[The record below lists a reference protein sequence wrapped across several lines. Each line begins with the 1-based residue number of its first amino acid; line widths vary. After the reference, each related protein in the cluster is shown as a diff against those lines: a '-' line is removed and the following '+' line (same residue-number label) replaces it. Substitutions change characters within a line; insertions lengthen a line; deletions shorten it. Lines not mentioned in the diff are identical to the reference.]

1 MTVETI
7 LLILE
12 SLLLGFTI
20 ILLLFSIKEGRGR
33 KNLLLEV
40 EKTTKVLTRQ
50 EYFLTVMDAMLDA
63 REEVAGFI
71 TGRLPTGDDTK
82 RTRAIMNNI
91 ERLSKEGV
99 SVKYIMPKFHDRIH
113 IGNLYTK
120 AGAHVKYST
129 CAIVHD
135 FRYIVV
141 DDRIV
146 VIGMPESTGEK
157 EATRKGYRIPSE
169 GLSAVL
175 KEYFYKCWEENIDHA
190 DYVKE
195 VMKQT
200 GASLKVLAQ
209 ELQISEEDLEKIASE
224 AK

>member
-1 MTVETI
+1 MPIETI

-12 SLLLGFTI
+12 SLLLGVTI

-40 EKTTKVLTRQ
+40 EKTAKVLTRQ

-63 REEVAGFI
+63 KAEVAGFI
-71 TGRLPTGDDTK
+71 TGRMPTGDDKK
-82 RTRAIMNNI
+82 RTRAIVNYI
-91 ERLSKEGV
+91 ERLSGERI
-99 SVKYIMPKFHDRIH
+99 SVKYIIPKFHDRIH
-113 IGNLYTK
+113 LGHMYSK
-120 AGAHVKYST
+120 AGAQVRYST

-141 DDRIV
+141 DERIV
-146 VIGMPESTGEK
+146 VIGIPESVGEK

-169 GLSAVL
+169 GLSAIL
-175 KEYFYKCWEENIDHA
+175 REYFDRCWEGDVGHA

-195 VMKQT
+195 VIKQS
-200 GASLKVLAQ
+200 GATLKVLSQ
-209 ELQISEEDLEKIASE
+209 ELQISEEELEKILSE
-224 AK
+224 KT